1 MRYWIY
7 SLIILASLGG
17 VPAIASDR
25 EDRNW
30 EDEAQIELQIQAT
43 PRRYTFQDYMSD
55 LKDSTRS
62 DQMDL
67 DNPVHQLS
75 TVSGFASLI
84 LLRSNQVSIE
94 QIYARVF
101 N

>member
-7 SLIILASLGG
+7 SLVILASLGG
-17 VPAIASDR
+17 IPAMASDR

-30 EDEAQIELQIQAT
+30 EDEAQIELEIQAT

-55 LKDSTRS
+55 LKASTRI

-67 DNPVHQLS
+67 DNPVRQLES
-75 TVSGFASLI
+75 RRNQKYEPPI
-84 LLRSNQVSIE
+84 LNPFPILRW
-94 QIYARVF
+94 
-101 N
+101 

>member
-7 SLIILASLGG
+7 SLIILASLVG

-67 DNPVHQLS
+67 DNPVHQLES
-75 TVSGFASLI
+75 RRNQKYEPPI
-84 LLRSNQVSIE
+84 LNPFPILRW
-94 QIYARVF
+94 
-101 N
+101 

>member
-7 SLIILASLGG
+7 SLIILASLVG

-55 LKDSTRS
+55 LKASTRD
-62 DQMDL
+62 DQTDL
-67 DNPVHQLS
+67 DNPVRQLES
-75 TVSGFASLI
+75 RRNQKYEPPI
-84 LLRSNQVSIE
+84 LNPFPILRW
-94 QIYARVF
+94 
-101 N
+101 